1 MEPDLRRSVRD
12 RAGNRYEYCGLR
24 QEHAPLALYTID
36 HIIPKKH
43 GGSDDLANLALACYR
58 CNIHKGPNLA
68 GIDPD
73 SGEMVALFNPRQ
85 QVWPDHFVREGA
97 FIVGRTPVGRT
108 TVRVLVM
115 NAPEHVE
122 LREKLIENGE
132 IE

>member
-1 MEPDLRRSVRD
+1 METGLRRSVRD
-12 RAGNRYEYCGLR
+12 RAGNRCEYCGLR

-43 GGSDDLANLALACYR
+43 GGSDDLLNLAFACYH

-73 SGEMVALFNPRQ
+73 SGEMVALFNPRR
-85 QVWPDHFVREGA
+85 QVRPDHFVREGA

-115 NAPEHVE
+115 NAPERVE

>member
-1 MEPDLRRSVRD
+1 MGSEMCIRD
-12 RAGNRYEYCGLR
+12 SSL
-24 QEHAPLALYTID
+24 
-36 HIIPKKH
+36 
-43 GGSDDLANLALACYR
+43 NLAFACYH

-97 FIVGRTPVGRT
+97 FIVGRTSIGRT

-115 NAPEHVE
+115 NAPERIE
-122 LREKLIENGE
+122 LRERLIENGE

>member
-24 QEHAPLALYTID
+24 QEYAPLALYTID

-43 GGSDDLANLALACYR
+43 GGSDDLLNLALACYH

-115 NAPEHVE
+115 NAPERVE